1 MALKGTLGDFSLTDI
16 LQLIGLQRKT
26 GVLVLRR
33 GSDEISVA
41 FDNGRVVAADSNLRP
56 LEQRV
61 GQLLVRTGKLTEARL
76 DEALAVQRETLQRLG
91 HVLASQGWV
100 DKDSLRHQLSLQI
113 TETIYELFR
122 WENGEYDF
130 QPNRRV
136 DWDREFITPIPCET
150 LLMEGAQMVDEW
162 PLIERTLPSRLAVLR
177 PTRAAQE
184 VLATVGSESSEV
196 RGSVYEDDIDFG
208 FIPTDPLQEEAQTGA
223 PQLTR
228 SEVKILRW
236 VDGRRSAMEIAELSE
251 VGTFEAFK
259 ILARLVEGRLVEIAG
274 QESEERKAPTG
285 RLFRSAGPARVL
297 AALLAVLV
305 VLGGAMAVQ
314 EVVRAVAPG
323 LVGDVLPAP
332 LASAQWLSRSSGLE
346 DLRRASAA
354 ARLARVEQAVRSFYL
369 AEGAWPRDLATL
381 ASVGLLPER
390 TLIDP
395 WGRPIGYELAPW
407 GYRLSVAGGD
417 ASLVREHRFGP
428 LERTF
433 SRSGLER

>member
-33 GSDEISVA
+33 GGDEISIA
-41 FDNGRVVAADSNLRP
+41 FDNGRVVAADSSLRP
-56 LEQRV
+56 LEHRV

-76 DEALAVQRETLQRLG
+76 DEALAIQRETLQRLG

-113 TETIYELFR
+113 TETIYDLFR
-122 WENGEYDF
+122 WQDGEYDF

-136 DWDREFITPIPCET
+136 EWDREFITPIACET

-162 PLIERTLPSRLAVLR
+162 PLIERTIPSRLAVLR

-208 FIPTDPLQEEAQTGA
+208 FIPADPLEEEARTGA

-236 VDGRRSAMEIAELSE
+236 VDGRRSATEIAELSE

-259 ILARLVEGRLVEIAG
+259 TLARLVEGRLVEIAD
-274 QESEERKAPTG
+274 QDTEERKTPSG
-285 RLFRSAGPARVL
+285 RLFRSAGPARLMVG
-297 AALLAVLV
+297 LLSLLV

-314 EVVRAVAPG
+314 ETMRALAPG
-323 LVGDVLPAP
+323 AVGRWLPAP
-332 LASAQWLSRSSGLE
+332 LASAAWLSESTGLE
-346 DLRRASAA
+346 HLRRAVAA
-354 ARLARVEQAVRSFYL
+354 ARLARIEQAIRAYYL
-369 AEGAWPRDLATL
+369 AEGAWPRDLA
-381 ASVGLLPER
+381 SVEALGLLSEPV
-390 TLIDP
+390 LFDP
-395 WGRPIGYELAPW
+395 WGRPIRYELEGW
-407 GYRLSVAGGD
+407 GYRLSIGEGD
-417 ASLVREHRFGP
+417 ASLLREHRFAP
-428 LERTF
+428 LERSFTG
-433 SRSGLER
+433 SDS